1 MNKLFLFSTSPRVLS
16 FAAMLPFCAVVAA
29 QTPPSK
35 VDPKASRK
43 EIRVEARNIAAEV
56 RAPLTPAE
64 LEIAQRVHVGNLP
77 CEHGGVVA
85 LQADPAAPGFFNL
98 RARNVNYRV
107 SPEETTTGAI
117 RLEDKAAGV
126 VWLQLAN
133 KSMLMNQKLGQRL
146 NDGCLSPSQELVAQA
161 MLKAPPASVLD
172 AKPVV
177 AIEGATK

>member
-1 MNKLFLFSTSPRVLS
+1 MTMTAR
-16 FAAMLPFCAVVAA
+16 LPVVVAITGASGAPYAVRLLQALVAA
-29 QTPPSK
+29 QVPTWLIVSSHGWRLL
-35 VDPKASRK
+35 DTESG
-43 EIRVEARNIAAEV
+43 IAD
-56 RAPLTPAE
+56 LTA
-64 LEIAQRVHVGNLP
+64 LRVHVGNLP

>member
-1 MNKLFLFSTSPRVLS
+1 MTTPASTPLFRLFALVL
-16 FAAMLPFCAVVAA
+16 LTLVYGGVAA
-29 QTPPSK
+29 QSK
-35 VDPKASRK
+35 AGRVDIKA
-43 EIRVEARNIAAEV
+43 V
-56 RAPLTPAE
+56 LTPAE

-77 CEHGGVVA
+77 CEHGGVVV
-85 LQADPAAPGFFNL
+85 LQADPGAPGFFNL

-107 SPEETTTGAI
+107 SPEQTTTGAI

-146 NDGCLSPSQELVAQA
+146 NDGCMSPSQEQVAQA

-172 AKPVV
+172 AKPAAPV
-177 AIEGATK
+177 EGAIK